1 MTGFELKMWRK
12 GLKWTQ
18 AQAADEFGISLRS
31 YVRYENTAPP
41 RVVQL
46 AITALSLKFMMN
58 DINCLDA
65 DLLRTR
71 LRILASSI
79 H

>member
-18 AQAADEFGISLRS
+18 QRAAEEFGISLRS
-31 YVRYENTAPP
+31 YIRYENTEPP

-46 AITALSLKFMMN
+46 AITALSLKFMLN
-58 DINCLDA
+58 DIDCLDA
-65 DLLRTR
+65 EVLRK
-71 LRILASSI
+71 RIRTLASSI
-79 H
+79 N

>member
-18 AQAADEFGISLRS
+18 KQAADEFGISLRS
-31 YVRYENTAPP
+31 YIRYENTSPP

-46 AITALSLKFMMN
+46 AITALSLKSMLN

-65 DLLRTR
+65 ELLRKRFRT
-71 LRILASSI
+71 LASNI
-79 H
+79 D